1 MKNQCRHKPD
11 HGYINIYIYIYSPLL
26 SFVLKSNTELLD
38 DETCYFVFD
47 QNNNNN
53 KNNILT
59 KTSMVWVGLKAPDL
73 KLSVNVIIAF
83 EETVNMKAKKAF
95 HSEISKQ
102 LVN

>member
-1 MKNQCRHKPD
+1 M
-11 HGYINIYIYIYSPLL
+11 

-83 EETVNMKAKKAF
+83 EETVNIKAKKAF
-95 HSEISKQ
+95 HSESSKQ
-102 LVN
+102 VVN

>member
-1 MKNQCRHKPD
+1 M
-11 HGYINIYIYIYSPLL
+11 

-47 QNNNNN
+47 QNNN

-83 EETVNMKAKKAF
+83 EETVNIKAKKAF

-102 LVN
+102 VVN

>member
-1 MKNQCRHKPD
+1 M
-11 HGYINIYIYIYSPLL
+11 

-47 QNNNNN
+47 HNNN

-59 KTSMVWVGLKAPDL
+59 KTSMVWVGHKAPDL

-83 EETVNMKAKKAF
+83 EETVNIKAKKAF

-102 LVN
+102 VVN

>member
-1 MKNQCRHKPD
+1 M
-11 HGYINIYIYIYSPLL
+11 

-59 KTSMVWVGLKAPDL
+59 KTSMVWVGHKAPDL

-83 EETVNMKAKKAF
+83 EVTVNIKAKKAF

-102 LVN
+102 VVN